1 MKLPWRKSSDDKADT
16 ANKPK
21 STKAAAKKTGKPKR
35 AGTGRAGLFLTGILI
50 LAFIVVMVVIFNFV
64 TREDGFDAR
73 RKALADE
80 QQVLS
85 QRIAK
90 HGLEAARGVSSAF
103 GQLLDTRNRFELSY
117 TLIAKGDP
125 STNLPAVPATSRGEL
140 ERVRLRWVEF
150 SKLVD
155 GILANR
161 DAVLSV
167 GTFAQTINDQLP
179 QLLALSDELVGIMVE
194 TGASPYQV
202 YIASRQLM
210 LSQRIGN
217 SVQRVLTGGEG
228 AATAA
233 DRFGRDAFLFGRV
246 LQGMLRGDAPMNIQP
261 VEDPDALEKLA
272 EVAEVF
278 STINDN
284 VGAILEKS
292 PELFEVQDAAS
303 RIGAQSDTLLDT
315 SQTLGESFARG
326 TASRQGTLVLA
337 YLAGLAAMLMLIVLF
352 VLLLRGAQKQRLEAQ
367 AATEAAERTNR
378 DSQEAIQKLLFEI
391 EDLANGDLTVQA
403 TVSEAFTGHIADAF
417 NYVVESL
424 RNLVRGI
431 NETAETVSVTATETQ
446 DTARQLALASERQ
459 AEQITD
465 AGDAINRMADTITS
479 VSTSA
484 LESAEVARRSVDIAH
499 TGAETVRRTIQGMDS
514 IREQIQETSK
524 RIKRLGESS
533 QEIGDIVELIN
544 DIADQ
549 TNILALNAS
558 IQAAM
563 AGEAG
568 RGFAVVADEVQRLA
582 ERSADATKQIEALV
596 QTIQSDTNEAVSSM
610 EQSTAGVVQGAKLAE
625 DAGEALQQIESVSQ
639 ELADLIVRISEQARE
654 QAEAAATVNDTMLRI
669 QEVTVQT
676 SNSTG
681 STADSISQL
690 AKQVAGLK
698 SSVAG
703 FRLPD

>member
-1 MKLPWRKSSDDKADT
+1 MKLPWRKKSADKKAVQ
-16 ANKPK
+16 KPRK
-21 STKAAAKKTGKPKR
+21 AKKETSKKDSK
-35 AGTGRAGLFLTGILI
+35 TKSSGRLGIYLLGSLI
-50 LAFIVVMVVIFNFV
+50 LVFIVIMAFTFNIV
-64 TREDGFDAR
+64 GTQDSNDAR
-73 RKALADE
+73 RTALADQ

-85 QRIAK
+85 QQIAK
-90 HGLEAARGVSSAF
+90 HGLQAARGNNTAF
-103 GQLLDTRNRFELSY
+103 SQLRDARNRFEQSFVLLS
-117 TLIAKGDP
+117 KGDVGSGLPP
-125 STNLPAVPATSRGEL
+125 SPITSQSEL
-140 ERVRLRWVEF
+140 ERVRLRWIDF
-150 SKLVD
+150 TKYVD

-161 DAVLSV
+161 EAVTSV
-167 GTFAQTINDQLP
+167 GRYAQTIGDLLP
-179 QLLALSDELVGIMVE
+179 QLLALSDELVSILVD
-194 TGASPYQV
+194 ADVSPYQV

-217 SVQRVLTGGEG
+217 SVSKVLAGGEG

-246 LQGMLRGDAPMNIQP
+246 LQGMLRGDQPMNIQP
-261 VEDPDALEKLA
+261 VNDDDALEKLA

-284 VGAILEKS
+284 VGSILEKS

-303 RIGAQSDTLLDT
+303 RIGSLSDSLLDASSALSESYT
-315 SQTLGESFARG
+315 RSTLD
-326 TASRQGTLVLA
+326 RQGSLFLA
-337 YLAGLAAMLMLIVLF
+337 YLAGFLAVIMLIVLF
-352 VLLLRGAQKQRLEAQ
+352 ILLLRGATKQRQ
-367 AATEAAERTNR
+367 AAQTATDAAEATNR
-378 DSQEAIQKLLFEI
+378 ESQEAIQKLLFEI

-424 RNLVRGI
+424 RDLVTSI
-431 NETAETVSVTATETQ
+431 NQTTENVSATAKETQ
-446 DTARQLALASERQ
+446 ENARSLAEASETQ
-459 AEQITD
+459 AQQITE
-465 AGDAINRMADTITS
+465 ASNAIGSMAQNITS
-479 VSTSA
+479 VSESA
-484 LESAEVARRSVDIAH
+484 LESATVARRSVDIAH
-499 TGAETVRRTIQGMDS
+499 TGADTVRNAIQGMDT
-514 IREQIQETSK
+514 IRDKIQETSK

-533 QEIGDIVELIN
+533 QEIGDIVELIT

-610 EQSTAGVVQGAKLAE
+610 EESTAGVVSGAKLTE
-625 DAGEALQQIESVSQ
+625 DAGEALVQIETVSQ
-639 ELADLIVRISEQARE
+639 ELADLIVNISNEARE
-654 QAEAAATVNDTMLRI
+654 QAESANTVTNNMMTI
-669 QEVTVQT
+669 QEITIQT
-676 SNSTG
+676 SNSTAN
-681 STADSISQL
+681 TADAIGQL
-690 AKQVAGLK
+690 AQEVDGLR

-703 FRLPD
+703 FRLSE